1 MSNRCGLLHIQC
13 WLMDINPRLIEEGN
27 SRVKVLL
34 KSKEAEL
41 HRVCVLYIPN
51 EGSPLISFM

>member
-1 MSNRCGLLHIQC
+1 MSNRYGSHHVQC

-34 KSKEAEL
+34 KLKEAEL
-41 HRVCVLYIPN
+41 HQVCV
-51 EGSPLISFM
+51 PLFE